1 MACPNARIFKQVYPI
16 FEFQRWMSRQ
26 YTNSGSFTQLNFS
39 PVIIFTRT
47 HDLSTTITQ
56 TEKKCAFCIH
66 GPCIQV
72 LDAALFQAASI
83 FKRSTK
89 TMYNAFNHNVKIH
102 SPLDS
107 NDGCSLSFKWTM
119 QRTKHLSND
128 ALLLLIEDWFIY
140 TFNCYTV
147 AHKFLP
153 YFCLIPS

>member
-26 YTNSGSFTQLNFS
+26 CTNFGSFTQLNFS

-56 TEKKCAFCIH
+56 TEKKVCVLHTWALSTGSRCCAFPSC
-66 GPCIQV
+66 
-72 LDAALFQAASI
+72 LYFQ
-83 FKRSTK
+83 T
-89 TMYNAFNHNVKIH
+89 FNQNSVHNVNIH

-119 QRTKHLSND
+119 QRIKHLSND
-128 ALLLLIEDWFIY
+128 ALLLLLIEDWFIY

-147 AHKFLP
+147 ARKFLP
-153 YFCLIPS
+153 YFCLISS